1 MAFPLPRSHPTR
13 CGFHT
18 NAVLLGGLLLAICG
32 SATSALASSSGDKG
46 AEVYCFMRGNG
57 NAHEVSWTAAYALIK
72 RQSSGLF
79 KTSPEHAAVMITE
92 AVVEDPGA
100 YPDCGQYIGDLYIR
114 RGTSR
119 RSSSSRSSS
128 SQSEYHQDGDT
139 ADSGMTRSER
149 YGY

>member
-1 MAFPLPRSHPTR
+1 
-13 CGFHT
+13 
-18 NAVLLGGLLLAICG
+18 
-32 SATSALASSSGDKG
+32 
-46 AEVYCFMRGNG
+46 
-57 NAHEVSWTAAYALIK
+57 
-72 RQSSGLF
+72 
-79 KTSPEHAAVMITE
+79 MITE

-128 SQSEYHQDGDT
+128 GQSEDHQDGDT
-139 ADSGMTRSER
+139 ADYGMTRSER